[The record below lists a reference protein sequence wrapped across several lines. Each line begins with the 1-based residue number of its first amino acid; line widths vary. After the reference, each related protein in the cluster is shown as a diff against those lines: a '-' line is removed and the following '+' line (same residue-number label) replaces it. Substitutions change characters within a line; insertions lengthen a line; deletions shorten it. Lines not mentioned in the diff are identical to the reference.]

1 MTYDYLE
8 ENPCFCG
15 ILTKYFTFTRK
26 SSYFRI
32 NFMIIN
38 NISKVRNEKNHS
50 LRKLAYKTKL
60 SKSTLFRLENNDT
73 VLDLV
78 KLEKIAIALGCKI
91 TDLFDSEYK

>member
-1 MTYDYLE
+1 
-8 ENPCFCG
+8 
-15 ILTKYFTFTRK
+15 
-26 SSYFRI
+26 
-32 NFMIIN
+32 MIIN

-91 TDLFDSEYK
+91 TDLFDSEYKQCPVMGDKQTKWQ

>member
-1 MTYDYLE
+1 MD
-8 ENPCFCG
+8 FFG

-78 KLEKIAIALGCKI
+78 KLEKIAIALGCRI